1 MAAGLEEGA
10 GLVEGSAPLAATGPR
25 RAHVTV
31 VAVVAVAAVP
41 VPRRAGVAAT
51 EVPMDVTFLVERPAR
66 RVERPASPLLRR
78 PIHNRAQEVAAV
90 EQEAP
95 MVPKSPDP
103 PASRH
108 PSTAARA
115 EMVERAET
123 RAINTRLEAAVAAA
137 ERVDWVFWARDR
149 APCSTN
155 PRSQVASAATAAMA
169 ATRRAAPAAFQAVVE
184 MAEAVA
190 TVVTAHT

>member
-1 MAAGLEEGA
+1 
-10 GLVEGSAPLAATGPR
+10 VEGSAPLAATGPR

-95 MVPKSPDP
+95 MV
-103 PASRH
+103 
-108 PSTAARA
+108 
-115 EMVERAET
+115 
-123 RAINTRLEAAVAAA
+123 
-137 ERVDWVFWARDR
+137 
-149 APCSTN
+149 
-155 PRSQVASAATAAMA
+155 Q
-169 ATRRAAPAAFQAVVE
+169 
-184 MAEAVA
+184 
-190 TVVTAHT
+190 